1 MLSFRDLKDGYERN
15 WSNLEIRPER
25 AAEVRREANLL
36 LQGKS
41 IYQQIEARTGMKWFF
56 VGLCHYRE
64 SHYDFNTYL
73 GNGQPLGRV
82 TTIVPK
88 GRGPFAGPQAFV
100 DGAVD
105 AFRLEGFLGASDWSI
120 GRMLY
125 RLEGFNGYGYHS
137 QGVNSPYLYGGSTL
151 YGPPEARGGKYVRD
165 HVFDRNKVDTQLGT
179 AVILKDLLELDHTI
193 DLGGV
198 SSEVSLVPDI
208 STETIP
214 EPDEELARTVLQVQQ
229 SLNEL
234 GANPRLVEDG
244 KNGPKTMAAI
254 SQFQQQNGLD
264 DTGLPDAAT
273 IAAIAQKTSQPIGQ
287 PIAPAPDPILEVLQ
301 RLSSLQNTLQS
312 STDPSKL
319 PNDPVG
325 LVERLLAIVQKTQP
339 KPQMTPSAVPSPNV
353 DQLQK
358 AMSLLSAV
366 LGPGKDGKPPLGG
379 VNGALGDTI
388 GNMLNG
394 KKTALGIGG
403 ALLTSLLGQV
413 PAATGLGQVL
423 GNLTPA
429 LGLSQFAMPVFL
441 ALTAWGFLG
450 KLEKWTQGTAPP
462 QPQS

>member
-25 AAEVRREANLL
+25 AAEVRREASLL
-36 LQGKS
+36 LQGKN
-41 IYQQIEARTGMKWFF
+41 IYQQIEARTGVPWYF
-56 VGLCHYRE
+56 VGLCHSRE

-73 GNGQPLGRV
+73 GNGQLLGRV
-82 TTIVPK
+82 TTMVPR
-88 GRGPFAGPQAFV
+88 GRGPFVGPHAFV

-105 AFRLEGFLGASDWSI
+105 AFSLEGFLGASDWSI
-120 GRMLY
+120 ARILF
-125 RLEGFNGYGYHS
+125 RLEGFNGFGYHRF
-137 QGVNSPYLYGGSTL
+137 GVNSPYLYGGSTI

-165 HVFDRNKVDTQLGT
+165 GVFKSTENDTQLGT
-179 AVILKDLLELDHTI
+179 AVILKDLMELDHAI
-193 DLGGV
+193 DLGG
-198 SSEVSLVPDI
+198 VSLVPDI

-254 SQFQQQNGLD
+254 SQFQQQNQLD

-273 IAAIAQKTSQPIGQ
+273 IAAIAQKSSQPVGQ
-287 PIAPAPDPILEVLQ
+287 PIAPTPDPILEVLQ

-325 LVERLLAIVQKTQP
+325 LAERLLAIVQKTQP
-339 KPQMTPSAVPSPNV
+339 KPQMTPSGVPSPNV

-358 AMSLLSAV
+358 AMSLLTAI
-366 LGPGKDGKPPLGG
+366 LGTGKDGKPPLGR

-394 KKTALGIGG
+394 KKTAIGIGG

-413 PAATGLGQVL
+413 PATTGLGQVL
-423 GNLTPA
+423 GSLTPA
-429 LGLSQFAMPVFL
+429 LGLSQFTMPIFL